1 MKFDETG
8 RDKKETL
15 VELIRQGGVQT
26 KETKVKVKEQDFIIS
41 AGNIFQFN
49 CQTYVG
55 LIEKQRGMILQQG
68 DVQLPVGIHGT
79 NSVVLA
85 STLRTE
91 VVP

>member
-49 CQTYVG
+49 CQTNVG
-55 LIEKQRGMILQQG
+55 LIEKQRGMIFQQG
-68 DVQLPVGIHGT
+68 DVQLPVGIHCT

-85 STLRTE
+85 STLRTG